1 MHTRFGFSR
10 NPHRET
16 GNPHGL
22 PRMRS
27 PTASFR
33 KTVPCRKPASFGK
46 PASLHKTGDAGSP
59 AAAAKHQYHAH
70 GLPLARPGNV
80 RIIRK
85 LRTKLPP
92 TFRQHPLPIQSDA
105 TQIGGESRKVFFAK
119 PGQNPRRRPQTGSRP
134 GPSGLGRRPV
144 LPEDNPPTSPF
155 PAGSGK
161 RVHRSVC
168 S

>member
-1 MHTRFGFSR
+1 MHSRSGFSR

-22 PRMRS
+22 PRMRN

-46 PASLHKTGDAGSP
+46 LASFRKTGAAYSP
-59 AAAAKHQYHAH
+59 AAAAKHQYHAA
-70 GLPLARPGNV
+70 GLSRDRPENV

-85 LRTKLPP
+85 IRTKLPAS
-92 TFRQHPLPIQSDA
+92 FRQHPLPIQSDA
-105 TQIGGESRKVFFAK
+105 TQIGGESGKVFFAK

-134 GPSGLGRRPV
+134 GPSGLGRRPA
-144 LPEDNPPTSPF
+144 LPEGDPPTSPF

-161 RVHRSVC
+161 RARRSAC